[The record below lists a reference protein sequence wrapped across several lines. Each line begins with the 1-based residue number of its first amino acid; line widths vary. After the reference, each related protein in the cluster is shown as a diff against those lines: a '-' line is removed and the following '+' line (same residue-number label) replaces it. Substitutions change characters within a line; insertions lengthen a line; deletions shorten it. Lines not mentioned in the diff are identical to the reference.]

1 LRHAFDSAIL
11 LIFAFHSPMLM
22 PAMGGLEVRDP
33 VHGFIYREPLEQRI
47 IDTCVFQRL
56 RRLRQLALESLVYPG
71 AVHTRFDHSIG
82 ALHLARGLC
91 AKLLT
96 TEDSRRL
103 VRLSALLH
111 DIGHGPFSHVSEPLL
126 QRYSDKSKLKVKSMD
141 EVHESISCGIILHN
155 KELARLLSEEDR
167 EHIVGL
173 LKGEYG
179 FSLYKDIVSG
189 PIDVDKQDYLLRD
202 SHFCGVKYG
211 LYDQGRLTDTLI
223 CHEDADDLILALSP
237 HGIHP
242 LEQFVLARYYMH
254 TQVCVMSFS

>member
-1 LRHAFDSAIL
+1 
-11 LIFAFHSPMLM
+11 
-22 PAMGGLEVRDP
+22 
-33 VHGFIYREPLEQRI
+33 
-47 IDTCVFQRL
+47 
-56 RRLRQLALESLVYPG
+56 
-71 AVHTRFDHSIG
+71 
-82 ALHLARGLC
+82 
-91 AKLLT
+91 
-96 TEDSRRL
+96 
-103 VRLSALLH
+103 
-111 DIGHGPFSHVSEPLL
+111 
-126 QRYSDKSKLKVKSMD
+126 MD

-254 TQVCVMSFS
+254 TQVCVMSFC